1 MYKYLLE
8 SVAGIQYFGI
18 VTLVLFFTVFCIA
31 LLRTFFSRKAETER
45 MARLPLDD

>member
-8 SVAGIQYFGI
+8 PVAGIQYFGI
-18 VTLVLFFTVFCIA
+18 VTLVLFFTVFCLA
-31 LLRTFFSRKAETER
+31 LLRAFFSRKEETDR